1 MVTNDIFMFYKILTL
16 YLNTKKSSEEILRI
30 RETKFRKILKHAY
43 RTSLFYRD
51 MYSSHGIK
59 YEDLNSIP
67 IEKLPSIDK
76 DAMINNMAKI
86 VTAKDINVE
95 EAIAFAYENKD
106 PLVLYKDKYQVI
118 HSSGSSGKS
127 AVFIYSIKEMTEA
140 LSANTRLQKMEKT
153 RKVKKVAFYAGVD
166 GRFGGAALALHGRR
180 GFAKRLIDIQ
190 PFDINAPLEKT
201 LAEINRFQP
210 DMLSGYT
217 AGISI
222 LARCQQEGRIKIN
235 PIIVMSG
242 GEPLYEA
249 DHNLMKSVYKVPIT
263 NAYGAS
269 EAFCLGMGGDEYDGI
284 YLMDDIHYIEIMED
298 HILVTN
304 LYNYT
309 QPIIRYRLND
319 RLTLKEDKKKQFPFR
334 LIENIIGREEALLWF
349 NNEKGEKDYIH
360 PVVFTSLSIRGIEK
374 FQILLKSEE
383 SFELLVII
391 PDKALEARAHNEAKT
406 SFDKLLAKKGMKNV
420 SYTINTV
427 EHPRIDKRSKKFKI
441 VLKDY

>member
-1 MVTNDIFMFYKILTL
+1 
-16 YLNTKKSSEEILRI
+16 
-30 RETKFRKILKHAY
+30 
-43 RTSLFYRD
+43 
-51 MYSSHGIK
+51 
-59 YEDLNSIP
+59 
-67 IEKLPSIDK
+67 
-76 DAMINNMAKI
+76 
-86 VTAKDINVE
+86 
-95 EAIAFAYENKD
+95 
-106 PLVLYKDKYQVI
+106 
-118 HSSGSSGKS
+118 
-127 AVFIYSIKEMTEA
+127 MTEA

-153 RKVKKVAFYAGVD
+153 RKIKKVAFYAGVD
-166 GRFGGAALALHGRR
+166 GRFGGVALALQGRK
-180 GFAKRLIDIQ
+180 GFAKRLIDLR
-190 PFDINAPLEKT
+190 PFDINAPLEET
-201 LAEINRFQP
+201 LEEINKFQP

-249 DHNLMKSVYKVPIT
+249 DHNLMKRVYKVPIT

-319 RLTLKEDKKKQFPFR
+319 KLTLKEDNKKQFPFR
-334 LIENIIGREEALLWF
+334 LVENIIGREETLLWF
-349 NNEKGEKDYIH
+349 NNDKGEKDYIH

-374 FQILLKSEE
+374 FQIVLKSEE

-391 PDKALEARAHNEAKT
+391 PDRNLEAMAHNEAKI
-406 SFDKLLAKKGMKNV
+406 SFDKLLIKKEMKNV
-420 SYTINTV
+420 AYTINTV
-427 EHPRIDKRSKKFKI
+427 EHPIIDKISKKYKM